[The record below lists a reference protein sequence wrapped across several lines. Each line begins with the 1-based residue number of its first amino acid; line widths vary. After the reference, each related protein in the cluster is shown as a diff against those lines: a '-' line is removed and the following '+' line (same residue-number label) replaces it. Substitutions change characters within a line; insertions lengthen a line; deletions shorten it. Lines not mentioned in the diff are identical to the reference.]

1 MTILLDVAPEVSTA
15 GIAIGVGFFLAFVA
29 VAYIAFRIMR
39 RTMKMAL
46 RLAIVGAIL
55 LVACIGG
62 ISIYWF
68 SSGKPARTPRPPAP
82 TRSR

>member
-1 MTILLDVAPEVSTA
+1 MTILLDVAPEASTA

-39 RTMKMAL
+39 RTMRMAL
-46 RLAIVGAIL
+46 RLAIVGVIL
-55 LVACIGG
+55 LVACVGSL
-62 ISIYWF
+62 SIYWF
-68 SSGKPARTPRPPAP
+68 GSGKPTRATKPPVT